1 MANILQNALSS
12 LISIN
17 TNLWNKVSGIID
29 DNYIF
34 YKSPTSGNLEG
45 LIHGG
50 SEDLSNWLNLNK
62 TSKKLEVKIP
72 YASSTE
78 AGIIKLGAGLTI
90 VDGVVSVKTDDVLNG
105 GTAEKAAS
113 ATFALNAG
121 TANVA
126 KSTSGT
132 LTIGTQTFNGSADVT
147 IDLSNTIELRAENSI
162 PTSYADYT
170 HPTLVY
176 TPNGQTAIVT
186 KDGIIPTSEEITD
199 EITANAANK
208 ITTAKAVSA
217 YVDDKIA
224 NAASKVSIST
234 SDGISGAT
242 ILSWTID
249 GVPGSIEI
257 EKERWI
263 EQAVYNSESNKLT
276 FTLHN
281 GGSFE
286 MDATSLIKD
295 YVAGAGLQRD
305 ENTNTINIV
314 KDNNTDS
321 KFLQIGA
328 DTIGLSGITDA
339 ISNAMSG
346 AIELK
351 YESDIPTSVSNYTRP
366 TLVFT
371 DDGETAIVYPEGNTV
386 ISTSEKTVDSIEEET
401 PSSYIITVGAFK
413 EYMETFDAGFVAL
426 LADANALNAEI
437 KK

>member
-1 MANILQNALSS
+1 MSNNLQNALSS
-12 LISIN
+12 LLSIN
-17 TNLWNKVSGIID
+17 SNLWNKLSGIIE
-29 DNYIF
+29 NGYL
-34 YKSPTSGNLEG
+34 YKNDTTSNLDKIISAG
-45 LIHGG
+45 A
-50 SEDLSNWLNLNK
+50 DNWLDYNS
-62 TSKKLEVKIP
+62 TSKTLEVKIP
-72 YASSTE
+72 IASKTN
-78 AGIIKLGAGLTI
+78 AGLVKAGDGISVASDGTI
-90 VDGVVSVKTDDVLNG
+90 SVVAEGVKMD
-105 GTAEKAAS
+105 E
-113 ATFALNAG
+113 AG
-121 TANVA
+121 TADVA

-132 LTIGTQTFNGSADVT
+132 LTIGTQTFNGSVDVT
-147 IDLSNTIELRAENSI
+147 VDLSNTIELRAENSI
-162 PTSYADYT
+162 PTSYTGYT

-176 TPNGQTAIVT
+176 TPNGQTAIIT
-186 KDGIIPTSEEITD
+186 PTGIIPTSEEVTD
-199 EITANAANK
+199 EITASAAKK

-224 NAASKVSIST
+224 NAASKVSISKET
-234 SDGISGAT
+234 TANGT
-242 ILSWTID
+242 TLSWTID
-249 GVPGSIEI
+249 GVPGEIEI
-257 EKERWI
+257 EKEKWMK
-263 EQAVYNSESNKLT
+263 QAAYDPSSNKIT
-276 FTLHN
+276 FTLTDN
-281 GGSFE
+281 SSFT

-305 ENTNTINIV
+305 ETTNTINIV

-321 KFLQIGA
+321 KFLQVGP

-386 ISTSEKTVDSIEEET
+386 ISTSEKTVDSIEEDT

-413 EYMETFDAGFVAL
+413 EYLNNEFADL
-426 LADANALNAEI
+426 LEAANALNAEI

>member
-1 MANILQNALSS
+1 MSNNLQNALSS
-12 LISIN
+12 LLSIN
-17 TNLWNKVSGIID
+17 TNLWNKVSGIIE
-29 DNYIF
+29 NGYL
-34 YKSPTSGNLEG
+34 YKNDTTSNLDKIISAG
-45 LIHGG
+45 A
-50 SEDLSNWLNLNK
+50 DNWLDYNS
-62 TSKKLEVKIP
+62 TSKTLEVKIP
-72 YASSTE
+72 IASKTN
-78 AGIIKLGAGLTI
+78 AGLVKAGDGISVASDGTI
-90 VDGVVSVKTDDVLNG
+90 SVVAEGVKMD
-105 GTAEKAAS
+105 E
-113 ATFALNAG
+113 AG
-121 TANVA
+121 TADVA

-132 LTIGTQTFNGSADVT
+132 LTIGTQTFNGSVDVT
-147 IDLSNTIELRAENSI
+147 VDLSNTIELRAENSI

-199 EITANAANK
+199 EITTSAAKK

-234 SDGISGAT
+234 TTETSGT
-242 ILSWTID
+242 TLTWTID
-249 GVPGSIEI
+249 GVTNHLDI
-257 EKERWI
+257 EKEKWMK
-263 EQAVYNSESNKLT
+263 QAAYDPSSNKIT
-276 FTLHN
+276 FTLTDN
-281 GGSFE
+281 SSFT

-305 ENTNTINIV
+305 ETTNTINIV

-321 KFLQIGA
+321 KFLQVGA

-351 YESDIPTSVSNYTRP
+351 YESDIPTNVSNYTRP

-386 ISTSEKTVDSIEEET
+386 ISTSEKTVDSIEEDT

-413 EYMETFDAGFVAL
+413 EYLDNEFADL
-426 LADANALNAEI
+426 LEAAEALNDEI
-437 KK
+437 KN